1 MAAPPKWHARLP
13 EIRAALDALESPAL
27 DRAMV
32 EELFALSRRQ
42 ALRVMAA
49 VHPHHKGRTSLI
61 PRAALLDRLDTLLAK
76 RPIQGEILRKR
87 RLRET
92 LVALECE
99 AQSRSTP
106 VTVPS
111 ADPSLPW
118 PEGVSI
124 PAPGCLNIRF
134 STGEELLG
142 RVLALA
148 EEAARDVDGFITR
161 LESP

>member
-13 EIRAALDALESPAL
+13 EIRAALDALESPTL

-42 ALRVMAA
+42 ALRLMAGFL
-49 VHPHHKGRTSLI
+49 PHRKGRPSLL
-61 PRAALLDRLDTLLAK
+61 PRAALLASLDALLAK

-87 RLRET
+87 RLRES
-92 LVALECE
+92 LRALELE
-99 AQSRSTP
+99 ARPRTAP
-106 VTVPS
+106 VTP
-111 ADPSLPW
+111 ASLPW
-118 PEGVSI
+118 SEGVSF
-124 PAPGCLNIRF
+124 PAPGCLEIRF

-148 EEAARDVDGFITR
+148 EEAARDFDGFMIR
-161 LESP
+161 LEVP

>member
-42 ALRVMAA
+42 ALRLMAA
-49 VHPHHKGRTSLI
+49 VHPHRKGRPSLI
-61 PRAALLDRLDTLLAK
+61 PRAALLASLDTLLAK

-87 RLRET
+87 RLRES
-92 LVALECE
+92 LLALERE
-99 AQSRSTP
+99 ARPRTSP
-106 VTVPS
+106 VTPS
-111 ADPSLPW
+111 PNSLPW

-124 PAPGCLNIRF
+124 PALGCLEIRF
-134 STGEELLG
+134 ATGEELLG

-148 EEAARDVDGFITR
+148 EEAARDFDGFMTR
-161 LESP
+161 LEAP